1 MVATKEKAKTAKP
14 GKNPKEEKTL
24 DESVS
29 FILLNFYSNL
39 IILHEFY

>member
-14 GKNPKEEKTL
+14 GKNAKEEKTI

-29 FILLNFYSNL
+29 LILNN
-39 IILHEFY
+39 IVIN